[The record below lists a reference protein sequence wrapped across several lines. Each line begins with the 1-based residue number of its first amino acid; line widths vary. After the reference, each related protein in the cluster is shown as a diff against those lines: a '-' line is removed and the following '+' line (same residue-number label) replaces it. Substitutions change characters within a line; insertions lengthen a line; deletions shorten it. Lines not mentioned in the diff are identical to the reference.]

1 MWFNTGAA
9 SFIISLGLAEI
20 DMGKKR
26 PWLTISNADLR
37 PALLGKLI
45 VNRPRVSFLSN
56 SKLHFVSVMFIHIGR
71 SESQVLKFFI
81 ATRLAHSL
89 EIPIVVMVDEWRLEP
104 LFSMIYIIC
113 TSRYTVIE
121 FIDIKCIEVLG
132 NMYHFGLF
140 LVTKF

>member
-1 MWFNTGAA
+1 
-9 SFIISLGLAEI
+9 
-20 DMGKKR
+20 
-26 PWLTISNADLR
+26 
-37 PALLGKLI
+37 
-45 VNRPRVSFLSN
+45 
-56 SKLHFVSVMFIHIGR
+56 MFIHIGR
-71 SESQVLKFFI
+71 SESQVFKFFI
-81 ATRLAHSL
+81 AAWLAYSI

-140 LVTKF
+140 LVT

>member
-1 MWFNTGAA
+1 
-9 SFIISLGLAEI
+9 
-20 DMGKKR
+20 
-26 PWLTISNADLR
+26 
-37 PALLGKLI
+37 
-45 VNRPRVSFLSN
+45 
-56 SKLHFVSVMFIHIGR
+56 MFIHIGR
-71 SESQVLKFFI
+71 SESQVFKFFI
-81 ATRLAHSL
+81 AAWLAHSI

-140 LVTKF
+140 LVT